1 MNKKPK
7 VNPYLL
13 FMQEMRQTRPGW
25 ANRGNHEL
33 QVLCDPLWR
42 ALAREEKDRYK
53 MMKKDFKMADR
64 MKLVEERKAEEAKMQ
79 PRSDAWL
86 KFFSGV
92 KTRVYVMDVLS
103 ISKVRVSPEKEIKK
117 MQKFLSQD
125 DLDLVQLNPD
135 MVFVGL
141 EAIARYSEDNSLYRC
156 RVTDIQEDI
165 AKVFY
170 IDFGNEED
178 QPISGLFRMPSELIR
193 LPALCV
199 SLVVDKD
206 MVDGNKYV
214 NTKKNIDRVY
224 NILNGSEKLYVSL
237 NDRREATFFD
247 NEIRIHFKLS
257 KKKEKLITGFSLDT
271 IEEDEEAE
279 MDEIME
285 SLQNEAVVEDEV
297 HSSLQE
303 NQVIDDLECLLRE
316 EETKSPGFIKSCS
329 DPGKGEPLAQLG
341 GHLLLSESIS
351 FFNEHCVEANEDKN
365 KNLLGGNSKCLN
377 ERKDE
382 NQNVDTCTVQD
393 KIVEMSSKFKKNLL
407 IEEMIETSEVDSA
420 YQSNPTSPK
429 SGGEEASSDD
439 SSQVLSVSKAKS
451 TCEEVSSRKG
461 DEFHPRHSLPA
472 SLRFKSSAKLHI
484 RRDKRKQ
491 KQLHGW
497 SVGDPVIAM
506 WTLDGVWRRGNIHEM
521 DRGHAFVIASE
532 EAGVKATR
540 VLIQDLK
547 PANMPM
553 ELLNCV
559 EEELLGW
566 SRGDGKARRMNC

>member
-1 MNKKPK
+1 M
-7 VNPYLL
+7 LS
-13 FMQEMRQTRPGW
+13 F
-25 ANRGNHEL
+25 A
-33 QVLCDPLWR
+33 
-42 ALAREEKDRYK
+42 
-53 MMKKDFKMADR
+53 
-64 MKLVEERKAEEAKMQ
+64 
-79 PRSDAWL
+79 
-86 KFFSGV
+86 
-92 KTRVYVMDVLS
+92 S
-103 ISKVRVSPEKEIKK
+103 IS
-117 MQKFLSQD
+117 
-125 DLDLVQLNPD
+125 
-135 MVFVGL
+135 
-141 EAIARYSEDNSLYRC
+141 
-156 RVTDIQEDI
+156 
-165 AKVFY
+165 KVFY

-199 SLVVDKD
+199 SLAVDKD

-279 MDEIME
+279 MDDSME
-285 SLQNEAVVEDEV
+285 SLQKEAVVEEEV

-303 NQVIDDLECLLRE
+303 NLVIDDLECLRE
-316 EETKSPGFIKSCS
+316 EETKSPR
-329 DPGKGEPLAQLG
+329 DPGQGQSLAQSG
-341 GHLLLSESIS
+341 EHLMLSESIS
-351 FFNEHCVEANEDKN
+351 FIQEDFVEANKDQN
-365 KNLLGGNSKCLN
+365 QNLLDGNTKRFD

-382 NQNVDTCTVQD
+382 NQNVDTVHN
-393 KIVEMSSKFKKNLL
+393 KKNLL

-429 SGGEEASSDD
+429 SGGEEASSND
-439 SSQVLSVSKAKS
+439 SSQVPCVSKAKY
-451 TCEEVSSRKG
+451 TCEDVSSREG
-461 DEFHPRHSLPA
+461 DESQLGHSLPA

-506 WTLDGVWRRGNIHEM
+506 WTSDGVWRRGNIHEL

-559 EEELLGW
+559 EEKLLGW

>member
-1 MNKKPK
+1 M
-7 VNPYLL
+7 
-13 FMQEMRQTRPGW
+13 F
-25 ANRGNHEL
+25 
-33 QVLCDPLWR
+33 
-42 ALAREEKDRYK
+42 
-53 MMKKDFKMADR
+53 
-64 MKLVEERKAEEAKMQ
+64 
-79 PRSDAWL
+79 
-86 KFFSGV
+86 
-92 KTRVYVMDVLS
+92 RV
-103 ISKVRVSPEKEIKK
+103 
-117 MQKFLSQD
+117 Q
-125 DLDLVQLNPD
+125 
-135 MVFVGL
+135 
-141 EAIARYSEDNSLYRC
+141 
-156 RVTDIQEDI
+156 
-165 AKVFY
+165 VFY
-170 IDFGNEED
+170 IDFGNEEE
-178 QPISGLFRMPSELIR
+178 QPISGLYRMPSELIR

-199 SLVVDKD
+199 SLAVDKD

-279 MDEIME
+279 MDDSME
-285 SLQNEAVVEDEV
+285 SLQKEAVVEEEV

-303 NQVIDDLECLLRE
+303 NLVIDDLECFSLRV
-316 EETKSPGFIKSCS
+316 EETKSPR
-329 DPGKGEPLAQLG
+329 DPGQVQSLAQLG
-341 GHLLLSESIS
+341 GHIMLSESIS
-351 FFNEHCVEANEDKN
+351 SIQEDCVEANKDQN
-365 KNLLGGNSKCLN
+365 QNLLDGNSKRFD

-382 NQNVDTCTVQD
+382 NQNVDTVHD
-393 KIVEMSSKFKKNLL
+393 KKNLL

-429 SGGEEASSDD
+429 SGGEEASSND
-439 SSQVLSVSKAKS
+439 SSQVPSVSKAKS
-451 TCEEVSSRKG
+451 TCQEVSSREG
-461 DEFHPRHSLPA
+461 DESQLGHPLPA
-472 SLRFKSSAKLHI
+472 SLRFKYSAKLHI

-506 WTLDGVWRRGNIHEM
+506 WTSDGVWRRGNIHEL

>member
-1 MNKKPK
+1 M
-7 VNPYLL
+7 
-13 FMQEMRQTRPGW
+13 
-25 ANRGNHEL
+25 
-33 QVLCDPLWR
+33 
-42 ALAREEKDRYK
+42 ARYY
-53 MMKKDFKMADR
+53 FA
-64 MKLVEERKAEEAKMQ
+64 
-79 PRSDAWL
+79 
-86 KFFSGV
+86 
-92 KTRVYVMDVLS
+92 S
-103 ISKVRVSPEKEIKK
+103 IS
-117 MQKFLSQD
+117 
-125 DLDLVQLNPD
+125 
-135 MVFVGL
+135 
-141 EAIARYSEDNSLYRC
+141 
-156 RVTDIQEDI
+156 
-165 AKVFY
+165 KVFY

-279 MDEIME
+279 MEESME
-285 SLQNEAVVEDEV
+285 SLQKEAVVEDEV

-303 NQVIDDLECLLRE
+303 ILVIDDLECLRE

-329 DPGKGEPLAQLG
+329 DPGQGQSLVQSGE
-341 GHLLLSESIS
+341 HLLLSESIS
-351 FFNEHCVEANEDKN
+351 SIQEDCVEANEDKN

-382 NQNVDTCTVQD
+382 NQNVDTCTVHD
-393 KIVEMSSKFKKNLL
+393 EIAEMSPKFKKKLL
-407 IEEMIETSEVDSA
+407 IEEMIETSESDSA

-429 SGGEEASSDD
+429 SGGEEASSND
-439 SSQVLSVSKAKS
+439 SSQVPSVSKAKS

-461 DEFHPRHSLPA
+461 DEFQARHSLPT
-472 SLRFKSSAKLHI
+472 SLRFKTSAKLQI